1 MEQKMI
7 NGVYCQNM
15 PCCGI
20 FAAALASGKEPQEVF
35 DAYKA
40 KFKKTGR
47 WKGSTTTKGLKELM
61 RNQLGVKFV
70 EIPDLKWM
78 TVRQFAVNYTKR
90 SGTYLVWVRGHVMT
104 ISKGRLIDQWHCQPI
119 ETAKKNRC
127 KIVSVVE
134 IVNAPDIPEGQISG
148 NATKE
153 QLAEAQQKR
162 DAEKLEAD
170 KAKLWKGCCKFGLD
184 SKKIGEFENSI
195 EISIDFEDLESKK
208 EQAIAKISGSLK
220 VKGFRPGKIPKNIV
234 TREVGEDYI
243 LEEAVDLYL
252 PEQIFDILQK
262 EEINPAVR
270 PVVKELKKEKKSF
283 KVDVLITLWPTLLK
297 LPKLNQTVE
306 VESITPTE
314 DEINEQIER
323 IKLQF
328 GEVEKVER
336 PSKASDYLLVNISS
350 LENGT
355 EVKEFNYQDYLYELG
370 SNLLTPS
377 MDSKLE
383 GVSSGA
389 IIKFNDDI
397 PALGK
402 TNVEITVLVKEIKQK
417 VMPELTDEW
426 VSSVTEFDT
435 VKEMN
440 EELVK
445 NIEDA
450 KKRQVANQ
458 YQGLLTSKIIDESK
472 LELPEQLVIAE
483 MDSILQNFMN
493 ELKQNNIK
501 IEDYLKITGLTEET
515 LQDDLKNQ
523 ATRNLSMVVILD
535 KVVEQEDLKLDEI
548 DIKYIDEHMGTHDEG
563 DQAEGAS
570 HRINLESESL
580 RNKAMV
586 HILKQGVSVDS
597 NGEKVYLQ
605 DVYNQVEELREE
617 E

>member
-1 MEQKMI
+1 MK
-7 NGVYCQNM
+7 
-15 PCCGI
+15 
-20 FAAALASGKEPQEVF
+20 
-35 DAYKA
+35 YKV
-40 KFKKTGR
+40 KKVG
-47 WKGSTTTKGLKELM
+47 
-61 RNQLGVKFV
+61 
-70 EIPDLKWM
+70 D
-78 TVRQFAVNYTKR
+78 
-90 SGTYLVWVRGHVMT
+90 
-104 ISKGRLIDQWHCQPI
+104 
-119 ETAKKNRC
+119 
-127 KIVSVVE
+127 
-134 IVNAPDIPEGQISG
+134 
-148 NATKE
+148 
-153 QLAEAQQKR
+153 
-162 DAEKLEAD
+162 
-170 KAKLWKGCCKFGLD
+170 
-184 SKKIGEFENSI
+184 FENSI
-195 EISIDFEDLESKK
+195 EINIDFEDLDSKK
-208 EQAIAKISGSLK
+208 EQAITKISGSLK

-234 TREVGEDYI
+234 IREVGEDYI

-270 PVVKELKKEKKSF
+270 PVVKDLKKEKKSF
-283 KVDVLITLWPTLLK
+283 KVDVLITLWPTLSK
-297 LPKLNQTVE
+297 LPKLNQEVE

-314 DEINEQIER
+314 EEINEQIER

-350 LENGT
+350 IENGT

-370 SNLLTPS
+370 SNTLTPA
-377 MDSKLE
+377 MDLKLE

-397 PALGK
+397 PTLGK
-402 TNVEITVLVKEIKQK
+402 SNVEITVLVKEIKQK

-426 VSSVTEFDT
+426 VSSVTEFDN
-435 VKEMN
+435 VVEMN
-440 EELVK
+440 EEIVK

-472 LELPEQLVIAE
+472 LELPEQLIIAE
-483 MDSILQNFMN
+483 MDSILQNFMT

-515 LQDDLKNQ
+515 LQEDLKNQ

-535 KVVEQEDLKLDEI
+535 KVAEDENLKLDE
-548 DIKYIDEHMGTHDEG
+548 KEVQYIDEYIGTLDEG
-563 DQAEGAS
+563 DQVEAAS
-570 HRINLESESL
+570 RRLNLESESL
-580 RNKAMV
+580 RNKAMIHV
-586 HILKQGVSVDS
+586 LKQGVSVDA

-605 DVYNQVEELREE
+605 DVYNQEQEIREE

>member
-1 MEQKMI
+1 MK
-7 NGVYCQNM
+7 
-15 PCCGI
+15 
-20 FAAALASGKEPQEVF
+20 
-35 DAYKA
+35 YK
-40 KFKKTGR
+40 
-47 WKGSTTTKGLKELM
+47 
-61 RNQLGVKFV
+61 
-70 EIPDLKWM
+70 I
-78 TVRQFAVNYTKR
+78 
-90 SGTYLVWVRGHVMT
+90 
-104 ISKGRLIDQWHCQPI
+104 
-119 ETAKKNRC
+119 
-127 KIVSVVE
+127 
-134 IVNAPDIPEGQISG
+134 
-148 NATKE
+148 
-153 QLAEAQQKR
+153 
-162 DAEKLEAD
+162 
-170 KAKLWKGCCKFGLD
+170 
-184 SKKIGEFENSI
+184 KKIGDFENSI

-283 KVDVLITLWPTLLK
+283 KVDVLITLWPTLSK

-548 DIKYIDEHMGTHDEG
+548 DIKYIDEHMGTHDG

-605 DVYNQVEELREE
+605 DVYNQEEELREE

>member
-1 MEQKMI
+1 MK
-7 NGVYCQNM
+7 
-15 PCCGI
+15 
-20 FAAALASGKEPQEVF
+20 
-35 DAYKA
+35 YKV
-40 KFKKTGR
+40 KKVG
-47 WKGSTTTKGLKELM
+47 
-61 RNQLGVKFV
+61 
-70 EIPDLKWM
+70 D
-78 TVRQFAVNYTKR
+78 
-90 SGTYLVWVRGHVMT
+90 
-104 ISKGRLIDQWHCQPI
+104 
-119 ETAKKNRC
+119 
-127 KIVSVVE
+127 
-134 IVNAPDIPEGQISG
+134 
-148 NATKE
+148 
-153 QLAEAQQKR
+153 
-162 DAEKLEAD
+162 
-170 KAKLWKGCCKFGLD
+170 
-184 SKKIGEFENSI
+184 FENSI
-195 EISIDFEDLESKK
+195 EINIDFEDLDSKK
-208 EQAIAKISGSLK
+208 EQAITKISGSLK

-234 TREVGEDYI
+234 IREVGEDYI

-270 PVVKELKKEKKSF
+270 PVVKDLKKEKKSF
-283 KVDVLITLWPTLLK
+283 KVDVLITLWPTLSK
-297 LPKLNQTVE
+297 LPKLNQEVE

-314 DEINEQIER
+314 EEINEQIER

-350 LENGT
+350 IENGT

-370 SNLLTPS
+370 SNTLTPA
-377 MDSKLE
+377 MDLKLE

-397 PALGK
+397 PTLGK
-402 TNVEITVLVKEIKQK
+402 SNVEITVLVKEIKQK

-435 VKEMN
+435 VVEMN
-440 EELVK
+440 EEIVK

-472 LELPEQLVIAE
+472 LELPEQLIIAE
-483 MDSILQNFMN
+483 MDSILQNFMT

-515 LQDDLKNQ
+515 LQEDLKNQ

-535 KVVEQEDLKLDEI
+535 KVAEDENLKLDE
-548 DIKYIDEHMGTHDEG
+548 KEVQYIDEYIGTLDEG
-563 DQAEGAS
+563 DQVEAAS
-570 HRINLESESL
+570 RRLNLESESL
-580 RNKAMV
+580 RNKAMIHV
-586 HILKQGVSVDS
+586 LKQGVSVDA

-605 DVYNQVEELREE
+605 DVYNQEQEIREE

>member
-1 MEQKMI
+1 MK
-7 NGVYCQNM
+7 
-15 PCCGI
+15 
-20 FAAALASGKEPQEVF
+20 
-35 DAYKA
+35 YKV
-40 KFKKTGR
+40 KKVG
-47 WKGSTTTKGLKELM
+47 
-61 RNQLGVKFV
+61 
-70 EIPDLKWM
+70 D
-78 TVRQFAVNYTKR
+78 
-90 SGTYLVWVRGHVMT
+90 
-104 ISKGRLIDQWHCQPI
+104 
-119 ETAKKNRC
+119 
-127 KIVSVVE
+127 
-134 IVNAPDIPEGQISG
+134 
-148 NATKE
+148 
-153 QLAEAQQKR
+153 
-162 DAEKLEAD
+162 
-170 KAKLWKGCCKFGLD
+170 
-184 SKKIGEFENSI
+184 FENSI
-195 EISIDFEDLESKK
+195 EINIDFEDLESKK
-208 EQAIAKISGSLK
+208 EEAIAKISGSLK

-234 TREVGEDYI
+234 LREVGEDYI

-270 PVVKELKKEKKSF
+270 PVVKELLKEKKSF
-283 KVDVLITLWPTLLK
+283 KVDVLITLWPTLSK

-306 VESITPTE
+306 VGSITPTE

-350 LENGT
+350 IENGI

-370 SNLLTPS
+370 SKLLTPS

-397 PALGK
+397 PSLGK
-402 TNVEITVLVKEIKQK
+402 SNVEITVLVKEIKQK

-472 LELPEQLVIAE
+472 LELPEQLIIAE

-501 IEDYLKITGLTEET
+501 IEDYLNMTGLTEET
-515 LQDDLKNQ
+515 LQEDLKNQ

-535 KVVEQEDLKLDEI
+535 KVAEEEELKLDE
-548 DIKYIDEHMGTHDEG
+548 KEVQYIDEYIESLDEG
-563 DQAEGAS
+563 DQVQAAS
-570 HRINLESESL
+570 RRLNLESESL
-580 RNKAMV
+580 RNKAMIHV
-586 HILKQGVSVDS
+586 LKQGLSVDA

-605 DVYNQVEELREE
+605 DVYNQEEELREE

>member
-1 MEQKMI
+1 MK
-7 NGVYCQNM
+7 
-15 PCCGI
+15 
-20 FAAALASGKEPQEVF
+20 
-35 DAYKA
+35 YKV
-40 KFKKTGR
+40 KKVG
-47 WKGSTTTKGLKELM
+47 
-61 RNQLGVKFV
+61 
-70 EIPDLKWM
+70 D
-78 TVRQFAVNYTKR
+78 
-90 SGTYLVWVRGHVMT
+90 
-104 ISKGRLIDQWHCQPI
+104 
-119 ETAKKNRC
+119 
-127 KIVSVVE
+127 
-134 IVNAPDIPEGQISG
+134 
-148 NATKE
+148 
-153 QLAEAQQKR
+153 
-162 DAEKLEAD
+162 
-170 KAKLWKGCCKFGLD
+170 
-184 SKKIGEFENSI
+184 FENSI
-195 EISIDFEDLESKK
+195 EINIDFEDLDSKK
-208 EQAIAKISGSLK
+208 EQAITKISGSLK

-234 TREVGEDYI
+234 IREVGEDYI

-270 PVVKELKKEKKSF
+270 PVVKDLKKEKKSF
-283 KVDVLITLWPTLLK
+283 KVDVLITLWPTLSK
-297 LPKLNQTVE
+297 LPKLNQKVE

-314 DEINEQIER
+314 EEINEQIER

-328 GEVEKVER
+328 GEVEKVES

-350 LENGT
+350 IENGT

-370 SNLLTPS
+370 SNTLTPA
-377 MDSKLE
+377 MDLKLE

-397 PALGK
+397 PTLGK
-402 TNVEITVLVKEIKQK
+402 SNVEITVLVKEIKQK

-435 VKEMN
+435 VVEMN
-440 EELVK
+440 EEIVK
-445 NIEDA
+445 NIEEA

-472 LELPEQLVIAE
+472 LELPEQLIIAE

-515 LQDDLKNQ
+515 LQEDLKNQ

-535 KVVEQEDLKLDEI
+535 KVAEDENFKLDE
-548 DIKYIDEHMGTHDEG
+548 KEVQYIDEYIGTLDEG
-563 DQAEGAS
+563 DQVEAAS
-570 HRINLESESL
+570 RRLNLESESL
-580 RNKAMV
+580 RNKAMIHV
-586 HILKQGVSVDS
+586 LKQGVSVDA

-605 DVYNQVEELREE
+605 DVYNQEQEIREE

>member
-1 MEQKMI
+1 MK
-7 NGVYCQNM
+7 
-15 PCCGI
+15 
-20 FAAALASGKEPQEVF
+20 
-35 DAYKA
+35 YKV
-40 KFKKTGR
+40 KKVG
-47 WKGSTTTKGLKELM
+47 
-61 RNQLGVKFV
+61 
-70 EIPDLKWM
+70 D
-78 TVRQFAVNYTKR
+78 
-90 SGTYLVWVRGHVMT
+90 
-104 ISKGRLIDQWHCQPI
+104 
-119 ETAKKNRC
+119 
-127 KIVSVVE
+127 
-134 IVNAPDIPEGQISG
+134 
-148 NATKE
+148 
-153 QLAEAQQKR
+153 
-162 DAEKLEAD
+162 
-170 KAKLWKGCCKFGLD
+170 
-184 SKKIGEFENSI
+184 FENSI
-195 EISIDFEDLESKK
+195 EINIDFEDLESKK
-208 EQAIAKISGSLK
+208 EEAIAKISGSLK

-234 TREVGEDYI
+234 LREVGEDYI

-270 PVVKELKKEKKSF
+270 PVVKELSKEKKSF
-283 KVDVLITLWPTLLK
+283 KVDVLITLWPTLSK

-350 LENGT
+350 VENGT

-397 PALGK
+397 PSLGK
-402 TNVEITVLVKEIKQK
+402 SNVEITVLVKEIKQK

-472 LELPEQLVIAE
+472 LELPEQLIIAE

-501 IEDYLKITGLTEET
+501 IEDYLNMTGLTEET
-515 LQDDLKNQ
+515 LQEDLKNQ

-535 KVVEQEDLKLDEI
+535 KVAEEEELKLDE
-548 DIKYIDEHMGTHDEG
+548 KEVQYIDEYIASLDEG
-563 DQAEGAS
+563 DQVDAAS
-570 HRINLESESL
+570 RRLNLESESL
-580 RNKAMV
+580 RNKAMIHV
-586 HILKQGVSVDS
+586 LKQGLSVDA

-605 DVYNQVEELREE
+605 DVYNQEEELREE